1 MHFIAGKTLLV
12 ETGDQHDYLNVAVSF
27 HETLQEAEAAI
38 PALMQNLSSDTN
50 VQEFFTGV
58 KRFKSETDINDYE
71 IRSLGI
77 YLNTPDQ

>member
-12 ETGDQHDYLNVAVSF
+12 QTGDQHDYLNVAVSF

-58 KRFKSETDINDYE
+58 KGFKSETDINDYD
-71 IRSLGI
+71 IITLGT
-77 YLNTPDQ
+77 YLNTPDE